1 MPDETNWV
9 PVHEPLAVQLVES
22 VADHVRVDDW
32 PAVMEVGV
40 AVNVTVGA
48 GGRIVNFVE
57 FLYSAGAT
65 VETLT
70 LYRSSFARSTVGGT
84 VHE

>member
-40 AVNVTVGA
+40 AERVTVG
-48 GGRIVNFVE
+48 N
-57 FLYSAGAT
+57 
-65 VETLT
+65 
-70 LYRSSFARSTVGGT
+70 
-84 VHE
+84 